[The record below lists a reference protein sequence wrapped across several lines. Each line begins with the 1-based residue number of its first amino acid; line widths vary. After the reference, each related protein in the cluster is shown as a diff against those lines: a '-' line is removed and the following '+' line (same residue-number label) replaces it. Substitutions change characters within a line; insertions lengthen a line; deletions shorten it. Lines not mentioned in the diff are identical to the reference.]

1 MGTHPIFESDFD
13 CLTVVFSAMALFQ
26 QSSTS
31 SGSSSKNFVEFKCG
45 KMTRSGTTVTADTRK
60 GLLYVHRGEDSLIH
74 FCWKD
79 RTAGTVDANDDLLLF
94 PDEAEFLPVPQ
105 CTTGRVFVLKFKAND
120 KRLFFWMQEPDKNK
134 DLMEKVN
141 EAINNPPAP
150 GSEGFGGSSSGGN
163 GIQNMMN
170 GLNQEDVMRL
180 LSSSGGNAS
189 QLQQIQSILQSQ
201 VQSRLGE
208 SSSGFRSAKKSE
220 EKKAKKEEEAAPQT
234 PVAAPV
240 ASPSTP
246 SSAGGVQLTDLQSI
260 LRNMNVPDGA
270 PASGAAS
277 GAASARV
284 PCDLSEAMK
293 PDDLIPMLC
302 DEKVRE
308 SLVAHLPD
316 AANIPKTEA
325 ELKETIHSPQ
335 FQQACSAF
343 SNALATGQL
352 GPVLAQF
359 GVPAAAV
366 AAANKGDVAAF
377 AKAME
382 EGAPKSE
389 EDKMET
395 D

>member
-1 MGTHPIFESDFD
+1 
-13 CLTVVFSAMALFQ
+13 MALFQ

-31 SGSSSKNFVEFKCG
+31 SGSSNKNFVEFKCG

-79 RTAGTVDANDDLLLF
+79 RTTGTVDANDDLLLF

-105 CTTGRVFVLKFKAND
+105 CKTGRVFVLKFKAND
-120 KRLFFWMQEPDKNK
+120 KRLFFWMQEPDKNKDKDK

-208 SSSGFRSAKKSE
+208 SSGGFRSAKKSE
-220 EKKAKKEEEAAPQT
+220 EKKPKKEEETAPQT

-240 ASPSTP
+240 ASPSTPSSAP

-260 LRNMNVPDGA
+260 LRNMNVPEGA
-270 PASGAAS
+270 PASA
-277 GAASARV
+277 AASARV

-293 PDDLIPMLC
+293 PEDLIPMLC

-359 GVPAAAV
+359 GVSAAAV
-366 AAANKGDVAAF
+366 EAANKGDVAAF

-382 EGAPKSE
+382 EAAPKSE
-389 EDKMET
+389 EEKMET